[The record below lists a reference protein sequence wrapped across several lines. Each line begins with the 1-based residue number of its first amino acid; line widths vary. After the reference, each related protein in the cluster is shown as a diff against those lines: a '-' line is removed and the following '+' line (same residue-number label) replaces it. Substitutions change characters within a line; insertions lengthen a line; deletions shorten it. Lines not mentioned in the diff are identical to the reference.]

1 MWKAVLKEI
10 DPSAKIHCPKQG
22 LSKIFQRNRATV
34 ATSRL
39 ASQFALA
46 LSFLM
51 SSLRQSIPSLAS
63 LISFE
68 AAARLLSFTKAA
80 DELNIT
86 QAAISRQIRELENF
100 LQVSLFDRG
109 HRSIE
114 LTAAG
119 LMLNGSLPAHLRAIA
134 SISDRIRELRDPQ
147 AIVVGTTHA
156 FGTYWLAPRL
166 SEFSKLNPDV
176 DLRLAVNDELVDL
189 TKQRIDVSI
198 RFGGGTWQ
206 SMSSRFLIGCEITPV
221 CHPSYWQDRQRP
233 SDPSALLGEMLL
245 GIEGT
250 SVQGGGWS
258 DWFASQRIEPAE
270 GKHQITV
277 NNFSVLIQAALS
289 GHGIALGGSPLVDD
303 LFASGVLVPAID
315 MPPYRVRASDY
326 FVVEPL
332 GQVRKQGCEKFCN
345 WLYDRIRRDAVA
357 TGTQRLLVE
366 TARSSSAT

>member
-1 MWKAVLKEI
+1 
-10 DPSAKIHCPKQG
+10 
-22 LSKIFQRNRATV
+22 
-34 ATSRL
+34 
-39 ASQFALA
+39 
-46 LSFLM
+46 M
-51 SSLRQSIPSLAS
+51 SSLRQSIPSLVS

-100 LQVSLFDRG
+100 LQVALFERG

-114 LTAAG
+114 LTPAG
-119 LMLNGSLPAHLRAIA
+119 LMLNGSLPAHLTAIA

-166 SEFSKLNPDV
+166 AEFSKLNPDV
-176 DLRLAVNDELVDL
+176 DLRLAVNDELVDIS
-189 TKQRIDVSI
+189 KQRIDMTI
-198 RFGGGTWQ
+198 RFGGGLWT
-206 SMSSRFLIGCEITPV
+206 SMSARFLIGCEITPV
-221 CHPSYWQDRQRP
+221 CHPAYWQGRERP
-233 SDPSALLGEMLL
+233 SEPSALRGEMLL
-245 GIEGT
+245 GIEGR

-258 DWFASQRIEPAE
+258 DWFSSHGIDAAE

-303 LFASGVLVPAID
+303 LFASGILVPAMDIA
-315 MPPYRVRASDY
+315 PFRVRASNY
-326 FVVEPL
+326 YVVEPL

-345 WLYDRIRRDAVA
+345 WLYDRVRRDAA
-357 TGTQRLLVE
+357 MTGNERLLVE
-366 TARSSSAT
+366 TFPPR